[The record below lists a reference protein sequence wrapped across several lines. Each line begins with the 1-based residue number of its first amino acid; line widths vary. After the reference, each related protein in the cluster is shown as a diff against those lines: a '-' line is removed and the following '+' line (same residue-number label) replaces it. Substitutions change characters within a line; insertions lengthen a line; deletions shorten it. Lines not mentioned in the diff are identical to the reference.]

1 METIKIEQLL
11 FGYENG
17 HKLLASSLKCNL
29 TQQKVLEI
37 LSDASGSGKFNEY
50 ISCFPLVLDGYYAF
64 AKTWYADE
72 MQRPGCVW
80 THVLLVRFEDI
91 KCLQGSINLQLF
103 FMRPQK
109 NLTIFQTYSNSL
121 FVRPIAKRSEIETSI
136 LYYIVYTLFYS
147 KKKAIIEDSKYE
159 LYEPAMLEIL
169 PKLPVELL
177 KKISVCTYSA
187 RNRYINNEVFSYQI
201 TGVGNAKKL
210 AWDINDAIL
219 YRSKDSIEEYPL
231 WVKYISNKLL
241 NNEQYQIYNY
251 CEKFGCYDRE
261 FIKDFSKLLFATNE
275 FKERYNLES
284 FLKLTH
290 KLEQGLLIRNRILE
304 LLYIDDDDEIEQCF
318 QESSIIDQL
327 ILEIQDL
334 EGILVK
340 NKIKKNSALINARKI
355 YFDGDKKKIQIVF
368 GKYLHNKL
376 NEYGKLVVTEL
387 IKLIQPQE
395 LNRFF
400 DMDIKIC
407 SVLVASDLRF
417 LLCKEI
423 WKQNKNYQ
431 LEMLNYA
438 RNQRIPMA
446 RDIIKCI
453 VDNTVEEISEDVYEV
468 FKDEYLNFLYEYC
481 LNESF
486 LKSNR
491 VLLWS
496 HHLAIDSVKCANLIL
511 NVSDGALIVEIMKNI
526 DSYKMSD
533 DKEKAAW
540 IQAVI
545 NNMDY
550 IEANYKYEAALF
562 LLPIVLQ
569 YKETPTFISDFV
581 YNEINKK
588 LEESAMDYYDWKKME
603 CILPTVDIQ
612 QSWDK
617 CLRLRL
623 AFKK

>member
-17 HKLLASSLKCNL
+17 HKLLSSSLNCNL
-29 TQQKVLEI
+29 AQQKDLEI
-37 LSDASGSGKFNEY
+37 LSDASGSGKFNNY
-50 ISCFPLVLDGYYAF
+50 ISCFPLVLDGYYVF

-91 KCLQGSINLQLF
+91 ACLQGNINLQCF
-103 FMRPQK
+103 FIRPEK
-109 NLTIFQTYSNSL
+109 NTVSLQTYREPL
-121 FVRPIAKRSEIETSI
+121 FVQPVDEKSKLEVSF
-136 LYYIVYTLFYS
+136 LYYVIYTLFYS
-147 KKKAIIEDSKYE
+147 KKKAIIEDSKYD
-159 LYEPAMLEIL
+159 LYEPVLLEIL

-177 KKISVCTYSA
+177 EELSICTYSA

-210 AWDINDAIL
+210 AWDIDDAIL
-219 YRSKDSIEEYPL
+219 YRSKDSIEKYPL
-231 WVKYISNKLL
+231 WVKYISNKLMH
-241 NNEQYQIYNY
+241 NEQHQIYNY
-251 CEKFGCYDRE
+251 CEKFECYDRD
-261 FIKDFSKLLFATNE
+261 FVKDFSKLLFATNE
-275 FKERYNLES
+275 FKNRYNLGS
-284 FLKLTH
+284 FLKLTD
-290 KLEQGLLIRNRILE
+290 KLEQGLLIRNKILE
-304 LLYIDDDDEIEQCF
+304 LLYIDDDDELEQCF
-318 QESSIIDQL
+318 QECSIIDQL

-340 NKIKKNSALINARKI
+340 KKIKKNSALKNAKRI
-355 YFDGDKKKIQIVF
+355 YLDGDKKKIQTVF

-395 LNRFF
+395 LNLFF
-400 DMDIKIC
+400 DMDINIC
-407 SVLVASDLRF
+407 SVLVASNLRF

-423 WKQNKNYQ
+423 WKQSKNYQ

-438 RNQRIPMA
+438 RNQKIPMA

-453 VDNTVEEISEDVYEV
+453 IDNTMEDISEDVYEL
-468 FKDEYLNFLYEYC
+468 FQDEYLNFLYEYC

-486 LKSNR
+486 LKSNQ
-491 VLLWS
+491 VLLWG
-496 HHLAIDSVKCANLIL
+496 HHLAIDSGKCADLIL
-511 NVSDGALIVEIMKNI
+511 KVYNGDLIVEIMKNV

-533 DKEKAAW
+533 VKEKAAW
-540 IQAVI
+540 IQAVT

-550 IEANYKYEAALF
+550 IVDNYKYEAALF
-562 LLPIVLQ
+562 LLPVVLR
-569 YKETPTFISDFV
+569 YRETPTIISDFV
-581 YNEINKK
+581 YNEINRK
-588 LEESAMDYYDWKKME
+588 LEESAMDYYDWRKME
-603 CILPTVDIQ
+603 CLLPTVDIQ

-623 AFKK
+623 AFNK